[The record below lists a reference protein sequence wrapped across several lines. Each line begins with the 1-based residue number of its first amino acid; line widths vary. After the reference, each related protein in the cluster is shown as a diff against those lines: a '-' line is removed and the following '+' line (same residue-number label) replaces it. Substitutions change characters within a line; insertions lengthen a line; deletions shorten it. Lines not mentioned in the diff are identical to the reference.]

1 MMREENQTGQKKK
14 GQGDPHEKSKPT
26 RQVDKL
32 ALSRG
37 GIGGL
42 LEQRDRDKGEKEH
55 ASNPKGRRCQ
65 MDPNKNTF
73 KYRHLQYC
81 NEITKCLLQE
91 FPIIGWIECLNFS
104 NFPIPIFQ
112 MQGCIEKLKNQGHKS
127 VKTQCP
133 NRLLPCQNYWLYLFG
148 RWLNENDRLHQDE
161 WPSKSDI
168 ALQPPTAHQYPKP
181 SYH

>member
-1 MMREENQTGQKKK
+1 MYQWGADKQKNKSEFGEYRRGPIQEGIWNIHMIREENRTGQEKKR
-14 GQGDPHEKSKPT
+14 QGDPHEKSKPT

-42 LEQRDRDKGEKEH
+42 LEQRGRDKGEEKH

-91 FPIIGWIECLNFS
+91 FPIIGGVECLNFS
-104 NFPIPIFQ
+104 NFPIPIF
-112 MQGCIEKLKNQGHKS
+112 
-127 VKTQCP
+127 
-133 NRLLPCQNYWLYLFG
+133 
-148 RWLNENDRLHQDE
+148 
-161 WPSKSDI
+161 
-168 ALQPPTAHQYPKP
+168 
-181 SYH
+181 